1 MGPLPHMARGT
12 NRFDMCWAMAFGSQP
27 HPPSFIFR
35 NVGALTA
42 LATLGVWVN
51 TGTARPFS
59 AASRIAST
67 SPGERTSEHVR
78 TRHNKQWFGASITQL
93 SFNWGQLAFCSC
105 TSIHPNLSK
114 HIQTTCT
121 AMHLGPQAPKTLL
134 ETVGVGHPVNMAST
148 ATPFPHWPS
157 TPRDVGQIHS
167 AGPANRYW
175 TCKTFKW
182 KLRPSQD
189 LKKQIIT

>member
-1 MGPLPHMARGT
+1 MGHHGASMGLLPHMARGT

-93 SFNWGQLAFCSC
+93 SFNWASIEVNWLSAPVHLFIQTYPNISKQLALQC
-105 TSIHPNLSK
+105 TLVNRHRKLSWR
-114 HIQTTCT
+114 
-121 AMHLGPQAPKTLL
+121 
-134 ETVGVGHPVNMAST
+134 V
-148 ATPFPHWPS
+148 
-157 TPRDVGQIHS
+157 
-167 AGPANRYW
+167 
-175 TCKTFKW
+175 
-182 KLRPSQD
+182 
-189 LKKQIIT
+189 